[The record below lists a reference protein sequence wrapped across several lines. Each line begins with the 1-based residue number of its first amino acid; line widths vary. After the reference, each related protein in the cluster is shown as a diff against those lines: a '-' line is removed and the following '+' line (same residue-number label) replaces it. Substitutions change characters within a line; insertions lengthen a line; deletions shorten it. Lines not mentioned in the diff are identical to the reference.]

1 MTEHALVAL
10 ILQDALQQQSSGN
23 FEKNKGVLFTSHGN
37 YTAQLGPE
45 GRSTGREREREP
57 ATGWDSAFLGSRV
70 GPRVLRAHSLWVNL
84 KHKSGDLKHREE
96 KRQVA

>member
-1 MTEHALVAL
+1 ME
-10 ILQDALQQQSSGN
+10 IYYLQAMEIIQHNWDQ
-23 FEKNKGVLFTSHGN
+23 KG
-37 YTAQLGPE
+37 GPQV
-45 GRSTGREREREP
+45 GRERER
-57 ATGWDSAFLGSRV
+57 ASTGWDSAFLGSRV